1 MQTVNE
7 SSTNTFSDVIEAMWC
22 NMAIPQLQDWKL
34 SKVGLQRALIP
45 IRLSL
50 VLNLQWSGPDLN
62 GLTWKAM
69 IASPI
74 FMDIEQR
81 NSLNVLP
88 RGAGSM
94 AIRMARFAP
103 MLQLHSDDQ
112 PCARP
117 TAGKLNRI
125 RSLTW
130 KHSRQCGLWYYL
142 TVRKVAMAI
151 HLSEMKMETMSG
163 GVNWPRIWTGTSISK
178 LKMLS
183 LGTTARFIDKL

>member
-1 MQTVNE
+1 
-7 SSTNTFSDVIEAMWC
+7 
-22 NMAIPQLQDWKL
+22 
-34 SKVGLQRALIP
+34 
-45 IRLSL
+45 
-50 VLNLQWSGPDLN
+50 
-62 GLTWKAM
+62 M

-125 RSLTW
+125 RFQTMWVMVLPY
-130 KHSRQCGLWYYL
+130 C
-142 TVRKVAMAI
+142 
-151 HLSEMKMETMSG
+151 SEGCNGYPFERNEDGDHEWWS
-163 GVNWPRIWTGTSISK
+163 
-178 LKMLS
+178 
-183 LGTTARFIDKL
+183 

>member
-1 MQTVNE
+1 MQYGY
-7 SSTNTFSDVIEAMWC
+7 STIARLEIIKGRSTEGFDSDTPIACAEFAMIW
-22 NMAIPQLQDWKL
+22 A
-34 SKVGLQRALIP
+34 GFER
-45 IRLSL
+45 
-50 VLNLQWSGPDLN
+50 

-103 MLQLHSDDQ
+103 MPQLHSDDQ

-125 RSLTW
+125 RSLT
-130 KHSRQCGLWYYL
+130 
-142 TVRKVAMAI
+142 
-151 HLSEMKMETMSG
+151 
-163 GVNWPRIWTGTSISK
+163 
-178 LKMLS
+178 
-183 LGTTARFIDKL
+183 